1 MGPRGKMLT
10 MSDKRIIHDQRIS
23 VERPFM
29 KDWNL
34 HIRQVNQSD
43 SGEYL
48 CQINTRPVKSKKVLL
63 HINGKGN
70 DIIFLHSVP
79 CSKTRYRQC
88 KVLHINHVQAP
99 SSLRYC
105 PFQGRNV

>member
-1 MGPRGKMLT
+1 MLT
-10 MSDKRIIHDQRIS
+10 LSDKRIIHDQRIS

-48 CQINTRPVKSKKVLL
+48 CQINTKPVKSKKILL
-63 HINGKGN
+63 HINGKYMYTVSYYSAQT
-70 DIIFLHSVP
+70 L
-79 CSKTRYRQC
+79 
-88 KVLHINHVQAP
+88 VLFNYV
-99 SSLRYC
+99 
-105 PFQGRNV
+105 

>member
-23 VERPFM
+23 VERPYL
-29 KDWNL
+29 KEWNL

-48 CQINTRPVKSKKVLL
+48 CQINTRPVKSKKILL
-63 HINGKGN
+63 HINGEYLPELIWTN
-70 DIIFLHSVP
+70 
-79 CSKTRYRQC
+79 KTNMNLY
-88 KVLHINHVQAP
+88 K
-99 SSLRYC
+99 
-105 PFQGRNV
+105 